1 MRHGFRGLV
10 LMLSQQDNT
19 ILTQVG
25 PGTPM
30 GAYLRRFWMP
40 ALLEEEVPHPDCPP
54 VRLKLLGEELVAFRD
69 SNGTVGVLDA
79 HCPHRQAE
87 LFFGRNEECG
97 LRCVYH
103 GWKFDV
109 EGHCVDMP
117 SEPPGSDF
125 KRKIKQKSYRTAIQG
140 GVVWLYM
147 GPSDRQPDLPRFEW
161 SWLSAD
167 RRGAT
172 KRLQECNWAQAYEGG
187 IDSSHISLLHSNL
200 DDAGMG
206 NFNRPRDKYNALDRH
221 LVFQVAD
228 ARHGLLI
235 GARRN
240 AEADSYY
247 WRVTQSLMPFYT
259 MIPPVMEGTDT
270 AQAPYGGHAWVPIDD
285 HNTWTWSFGV
295 QPNRPFSIEERENI
309 NGRTGRWGPIDENYR
324 PLQNRANDYLIDRE
338 VQRTR
343 SYTGIDGVPNQD
355 AGIQESMGLI
365 CDRTKEHLGAS
376 DLAVIEWRKKIL
388 QAVNDLAAG
397 KEPAEPHNG
406 DWYNVRPASLVLPRD
421 VDWQEGAAWLLSGL
435 AADQAT
441 V

>member
-1 MRHGFRGLV
+1 MRHGVRGLG
-10 LMLSQQDNT
+10 LMLSQEDNL
-19 ILTQVG
+19 ILTEVA

-30 GAYLRRFWMP
+30 GSYLRQFWMP
-40 ALLEEEVPHPDCPP
+40 ALLEEEVPGPDCAP

-69 SNGTVGVLDA
+69 TKGEVGILDA
-79 HCPHRQAE
+79 RCPHRQAE

-109 EGHCVDMP
+109 DGNCVDMP

-125 KRKIKQKSYRTAIQG
+125 KRKIKQTAYKTALQG
-140 GVVWLYM
+140 GVVWIYM
-147 GPSDRQPDLPRFEW
+147 GPADRQPELPKFEW

-167 RRGAT
+167 RCGAT

-221 LVFQVAD
+221 PVFHVAD
-228 ARHGLLI
+228 TPYGLLI
-235 GARRN
+235 GARRD
-240 AEADSYY
+240 AEEDSYY
-247 WRVTQSLMPFYT
+247 WRITQALMPFYT
-259 MIPPVMEGTDT
+259 MIPPVMEGTDS

-285 HNTWTWSFGV
+285 YNTWTWSFGV
-295 QPNRPFSIEERENI
+295 QPNRPFTVDERENI
-309 NGRTGRWGPIDENYR
+309 SGRNGRWGPIDENYR
-324 PLQNRANDYLIDRE
+324 PLQNRDNDYLIDRDA
-338 VQRTR
+338 QRTK

-365 CDRTKEHLGAS
+365 CDRTKEHLGTS

-388 QAVNDLAAG
+388 KAVDDLSAG
-397 KEPAEPHNG
+397 KEPAEVLNG
-406 DWYNVRPASLVLPRD
+406 DWYDVRPASLVLPRD
-421 VDWQEGAAWLLSGL
+421 VDWQDGAAWLLCGI
-435 AADQAT
+435 AGT
-441 V
+441 E